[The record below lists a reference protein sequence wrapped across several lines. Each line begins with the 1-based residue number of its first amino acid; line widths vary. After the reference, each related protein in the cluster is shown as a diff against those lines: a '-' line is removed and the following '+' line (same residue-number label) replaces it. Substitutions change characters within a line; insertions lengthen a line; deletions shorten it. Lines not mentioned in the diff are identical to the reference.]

1 MTNILYMNLPKTFMG
16 LGALNSIVSAV
27 NGLPHSNILIIT
39 DPGIVKAG
47 LVDLLVT
54 PLKQAGYKFEVYS
67 ECESNPLIS
76 SVENLARKVR
86 RSKFDLLIGIG
97 GGSVMDCTKVIS
109 LLAANEGIRCRDLI
123 NNKQVSNKL
132 AKVLI
137 PTTAGT
143 GSEWSSTAMV
153 SDDEAGNQKWGIT
166 CDEIIPDVAIVDPEL
181 TINLPQRITADTG
194 MDALTHAVESYT
206 SCVASVVSDM
216 YALTALKLIYGSIG
230 QAYSKGNQNIEAR
243 YNMSVGASLAMF
255 AASVSRVGIAHFM
268 GHPVEKRAH
277 VTHGVGC
284 TLMLPYAI
292 QFNLIAC
299 PGKYAKIAEV
309 MGEPVS
315 GLSVY
320 DAANKTIGAIKRL
333 SVALGM
339 PQTMKEIGIKKAQIP
354 EMADEAISSYGDLI
368 KMWNPRDVSRD
379 DLIDIYNSA
388 LG

>member
-1 MTNILYMNLPKTFMG
+1 MTNVLNLNLPKTFMG
-16 LGALNSIVSAV
+16 LGAINNIISAV

-39 DPGIVKAG
+39 DPGIANAG
-47 LVDLLVT
+47 LVDLIVG
-54 PLKQAGYKFEVYS
+54 PLKKAGYRFEIYG

-76 SVENLARKVR
+76 SIEKLTR
-86 RSKFDLLIGIG
+86 RVSKNKFDLLIGIG
-97 GGSVMDCTKVIS
+97 GGSVMDCAKVIS
-109 LLAANEGIRCRDLI
+109 LLAANEGINCRDLI
-123 NNKQVSNKL
+123 NGKRVSKKL
-132 AKVLI
+132 AKILI

-153 SDDEAGNQKWGIT
+153 SDDKADKQKWGIT
-166 CDEIIPDVAIVDPEL
+166 CDEIIPDVAIIDPEL

-206 SCVASVVSDM
+206 SCVASIVSDM
-216 YALTALKLIYGSIG
+216 LALTALKLICGSIG

-243 YNMSVGASLAMF
+243 YNMSIGASLAMF

-268 GHPVEKRAH
+268 GHPLEKRAH
-277 VTHGVGC
+277 ITHGAGC

-299 PGKYAKIAEV
+299 PEKFAKIAEL

-315 GLSVY
+315 GLSIF
-320 DAANKTIGAIKRL
+320 DAAVKSIDAIKRL
-333 SVALGM
+333 SRALGM
-339 PQTMKEIGIKKAQIP
+339 PQTLKEIGIKKTQIP
-354 EMADEAISSYGDLI
+354 EIVDETINSYGNLI
-368 KMWNPRDVSRD
+368 KMWNPRNVSRED
-379 DLIDIYNSA
+379 ISNIYNSA